1 MFQLPGLQGLRPSS
15 CSLNS
20 PSDQG
25 SFSSDYIHLEMQLS
39 SLSFLT
45 ISALVVVVPITLT
58 FVLCYVGAAVAA
70 TLAQVPTTMVPSP
83 FCAAEAAVAGDCD
96 SSGPA
101 SSAGLNCSSSLLLP
115 VQPPTGQLH
124 LCHSSGSLRSQ
135 PCFCGWKAVTVAL
148 PLWEPSKQP
157 VTLPLPH
164 WAWWCCGHSVLLSI
178 TFLTLSCLCC
188 FGFLL

>member
-83 FCAAEAAVAGDCD
+83 FCAAEAAVAGDWT
-96 SSGPA
+96 PVAPPLLQA
-101 SSAGLNCSSSLLLP
+101 S
-115 VQPPTGQLH
+115 
-124 LCHSSGSLRSQ
+124 
-135 PCFCGWKAVTVAL
+135 TVV
-148 PLWEPSKQP
+148 P
-157 VTLPLPH
+157 
-164 WAWWCCGHSVLLSI
+164 
-178 TFLTLSCLCC
+178 LCC
-188 FGFLL
+188 FLFNPRLASSISVTPLGHSGHSPASVAGRLSLWLCLCGSHQSSQSPCHFHTGHGGAVATLCSCPSLS